1 MTVVTPDTQ
10 TAATKLVEVHSRETG
25 ALGDVRAGP
34 GRGLALAALA
44 AAGCLWGTGFLFG
57 KIALGEMSV
66 GHMVLYRFLF
76 ACLGLLPV
84 ALRCRAVPRREDLA
98 LFLLAA
104 AMYVP
109 VQFLVEFQ
117 GLARTTVSHASLMV
131 GTLPLL
137 LAVGAVIFTHERL
150 DRTGWLLLGASSVGA
165 ALIVI
170 RAHADS
176 GAGAAGAASGPTLIG
191 DVLVFISMFA
201 GAAWVLI
208 TQRLMHRGRGYPA
221 VITTLYS
228 VGFGTVML
236 AVWVLATEGLPPV
249 AISARA
255 WGALA
260 AQGLLATALTTLLWT
275 WGLTRVPAARA
286 GVFINLEPV
295 VGAILGVMLLH
306 ESLGP
311 TAIVGGVLIVG
322 AAVAFT
328 YRQN

>member
-1 MTVVTPDTQ
+1 MTLISSETPVATELPEVRSIETD
-10 TAATKLVEVHSRETG
+10 AARSGTG
-25 ALGDVRAGP
+25 S
-34 GRGLALAALA
+34 GLAFAALA

-57 KIALGEMSV
+57 KIALEEMSV

-84 ALRCRAVPRREDLA
+84 AFRYRVVPRREDSV
-98 LFLLAA
+98 LFLVAA

-109 VQFLVEFQ
+109 IQFLVEFQ

-131 GTLPLL
+131 GALPLL
-137 LAVGAVIFTHERL
+137 LALGAVIFTNERL
-150 DRTGWLLLGASSVGA
+150 DRTGWLLLGASTVGA

-170 RAHADS
+170 KAHANPS
-176 GAGAAGAASGPTLIG
+176 EGAAGAAGVVRGPTLIG
-191 DVLVFISMFA
+191 DVLVLISMFA

-228 VGFGTVML
+228 VGLGTAML
-236 AVWVLATEGLPPV
+236 AAWVLATEGLPPV

-260 AQGLLATALTTLLWT
+260 EQGLLATALTTLLWT
-275 WGLTRVPAARA
+275 WGLTRIPAARA

-295 VGAILGVMLLH
+295 VGAILGVVLLH

-311 TAIVGGVLIVG
+311 TAIAGGVLIVG

-328 YRQN
+328 YRQA

>member
-1 MTVVTPDTQ
+1 
-10 TAATKLVEVHSRETG
+10 
-25 ALGDVRAGP
+25 
-34 GRGLALAALA
+34 
-44 AAGCLWGTGFLFG
+44 
-57 KIALGEMSV
+57 
-66 GHMVLYRFLF
+66 MVLYRFLF
-76 ACLGLLPV
+76 ACLGLVPV
-84 ALRCRAVPRREDLA
+84 AFRYRVVPRREDLV
-98 LFLLAA
+98 LFLVAA

-109 VQFLVEFQ
+109 IQFLVEFQ

-137 LAVGAVIFTHERL
+137 LALGAVLFTHERL
-150 DRTGWLLLGASSVGA
+150 DRTGWLLLGVSTIGA

-170 RAHADS
+170 RAHADPS
-176 GAGAAGAASGPTLIG
+176 ESASGGPTVIG

-208 TQRLMHRGRGYPA
+208 TQRLMRRGRGYPA

-228 VGFGTVML
+228 VGLGTAML
-236 AVWVLATEGLPPV
+236 AVWVLATEGLPPI

-295 VGAILGVMLLH
+295 VGAILGVVLLH

-322 AAVAFT
+322 AAAAFT
-328 YRQN
+328 YRHT